1 MTKKKQNNIFN
12 IEFDPIEFDPIEF
25 NVYKDEYNL
34 EAEIEPGYRLYVP
47 WLHREFWEEQDLNQ
61 EANQEN
67 EARTKQGELHLNN
80 GRTTENLH
88 LKLKKDSL
96 NREKEAV
103 RKATI

>member
-12 IEFDPIEFDPIEF
+12 IEFDPIEFDLC
-25 NVYKDEYNL
+25 KDEYNL

-67 EARTKQGELHLNN
+67 EARTKQGEFTLEQRTNN
-80 GRTTENLH
+80 GEFTLEAQKGQLEQRERSRKKSDNLARR
-88 LKLKKDSL
+88 
-96 NREKEAV
+96 N
-103 RKATI
+103 